1 MKLRENEAKW
11 DDKNQR
17 WRISVQRDGKRKSF
31 YSSTP
36 KSKGKAEAERKAD
49 DWIRYG
55 DPEREV
61 LFDELVDSYL
71 DHLRTG
77 NGTAHKTR
85 EKATID
91 LYLPWTGRKVSSL
104 SMLDYQDAIDACVEG
119 RAKPLSVRTCGHVRS
134 TIKALYAHA
143 RKANIKMIE
152 PFGLTIPRAATK
164 GKRKVLST
172 DDLKKLFSD
181 DGYFAPVFQ
190 FIVLTGL
197 RPGEVCGAQ
206 NTDLSGNKLTIRRAR
221 NVQKE
226 ETSGKNENARRTI
239 ILPPQAISA
248 LRTHRRKR
256 KVSQWLFCSKNG
268 SQLDER
274 ALYSAW
280 RRLETKLGIAHVS
293 LYELRHTM
301 ISLVKDDMP
310 LPMLKQVVGHSGSM
324 DTLGTYGHEVDGEM
338 DEAASVISC
347 RFRELLK

>member
-11 DDKNQR
+11 DEKNQR

-49 DWIRYG
+49 DWIKYG

-91 LYLPWTGRKVSSL
+91 LYLPWQGRKVSSL

-119 RAKPLSVRTCGHVRS
+119 RGKPLSVRTCGHVRS

-143 RKANIKMIE
+143 RKANIKMVE

-172 DDLKKLFSD
+172 DDLKKLFAD

-197 RPGEVCGAQ
+197 RPGEVCGAK
-206 NTDLSGNKLTIRRAR
+206 NTDLSGNKLTIQRAR

-226 ETSGKNENARRTI
+226 ETTGKNENARRTI

-256 KVSQWLFCSKNG
+256 KVSQWLFCSENG

-280 RRLETKLGIAHVS
+280 RRLETRLGIGHVS
-293 LYELRHTM
+293 VYELRHTM
-301 ISLVKDDMP
+301 ISLCKDDLP

-324 DTLGTYGHEVDGEM
+324 DTLGVYGHEVDGEM
-338 DEAASVISC
+338 KDAASVISC
-347 RFRELLK
+347 VFRELLK